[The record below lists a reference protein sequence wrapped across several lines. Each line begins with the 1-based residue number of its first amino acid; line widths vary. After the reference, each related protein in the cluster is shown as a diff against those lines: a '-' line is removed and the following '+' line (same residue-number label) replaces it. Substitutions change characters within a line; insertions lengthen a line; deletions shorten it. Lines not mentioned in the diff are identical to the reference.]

1 MEELEHVLHCSIH
14 RLDVTPTDAHNT
26 PGLRWEQEE
35 GEEEVEDEGEEEER
49 MESGCDLSGPAVE
62 KLLLAVS
69 PSPLGSRR
77 PS

>member
-1 MEELEHVLHCSIH
+1 M
-14 RLDVTPTDAHNT
+14 TPTDAHNT

-35 GEEEVEDEGEEEER
+35 EEEEENKKEEQEEEEVEDEGEEEER
-49 MESGCDLSGPAVE
+49 MESGCDISGPAVE

-69 PSPLGSRR
+69 PSPPGSRR